1 MSAGCL
7 VQPPEI
13 KPTEEEVR
21 ACIKD
26 DKSLLASGEK
36 IPIVSNACLEP
47 LSGDRLKMPAV
58 RGRVGETTVDV
69 LRDTSCSGIVV
80 NPSTTGDLNT
90 RGPFSGQIN
99 LHILP
104 LCNQAFLA
112 IGGPRYCHFP
122 REGLSNAIAFL
133 SPCGFIQSFQDI
145 LF

>member
-1 MSAGCL
+1 MSASCL
-7 VQPPEI
+7 LQPPEI
-13 KPTEEEVR
+13 KPTEEVR

-47 LSGDRLKMPAV
+47 LSGDRLKVPAV

-80 NPSTTGDLNT
+80 NPFTTGDLNT

-104 LCNQAFLA
+104 LCNQAFFSNWGAQILPFSW
-112 IGGPRYCHFP
+112 GGF
-122 REGLSNAIAFL
+122 E
-133 SPCGFIQSFQDI
+133 
-145 LF
+145 